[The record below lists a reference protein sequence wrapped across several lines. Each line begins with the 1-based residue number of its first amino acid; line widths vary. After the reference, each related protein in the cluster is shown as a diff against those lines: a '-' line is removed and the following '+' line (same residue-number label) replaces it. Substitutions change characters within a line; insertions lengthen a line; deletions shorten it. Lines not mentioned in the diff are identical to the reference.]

1 MDEIYKLLSM
11 AEAAEFLGLDAKL
24 LTARRYRGEI
34 ALPCVRLGHRTVRYR
49 SGDVMLVAS
58 GERPIFKLKEEA
70 AWLSPYAK
78 QAADAG

>member
-11 AEAAEFLGLDAKL
+11 AETAEFLGLDAKL

-58 GERPIFKLKEEA
+58 GERPIFKLKSED
-70 AWLSPYAK
+70 AWVSPYAK
-78 QAADAG
+78 HSEQEG